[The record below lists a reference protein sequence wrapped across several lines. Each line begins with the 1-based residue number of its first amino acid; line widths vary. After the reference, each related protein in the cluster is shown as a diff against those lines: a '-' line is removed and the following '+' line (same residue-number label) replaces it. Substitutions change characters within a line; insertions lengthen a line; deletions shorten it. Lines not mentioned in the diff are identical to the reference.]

1 MIPEDPHELD
11 VMAGEYVLGVLDHD
25 TAREVEAARATNP
38 ALSRA
43 ISFWE
48 SQLHPL
54 TALVPP
60 AEPPA
65 GGWQRIAERLW
76 PERSGWRNSLALWRS
91 VALAAGAVA
100 AALLVYI
107 VLAPPTAGPNL
118 VAFLHVPSDPTPVWL
133 ATAGRDGLTL
143 QAVGNHPAPSDRDL
157 QLWTIPASG
166 GRPEPLGVISASGR
180 LVVPGPPAGVTAGA
194 TLAISVEPKGGS
206 PTGQP
211 TGPVAFV
218 GTIIR
223 GS

>member
-1 MIPEDPHELD
+1 MIPEDAHELD
-11 VMAGEYVLGVLDHD
+11 LMAGEYVLGVLDRD

-48 SQLHPL
+48 TQLHPL
-54 TALVPP
+54 TALASP

-91 VALAAGAVA
+91 VALATSAVA

-118 VAFLHVPSDPTPVWL
+118 VAFLHVPSDTTPVWL
-133 ATAGRDGLTL
+133 VTAGPDSLTL
-143 QAVGNHPAPSDRDL
+143 QAVGDHPTPSGRDL
-157 QLWTIPASG
+157 ELWTIPAGG
-166 GRPEPLGVISASGR
+166 GRPEPLGVIPASGR
-180 LVVPGPPAGVTAGA
+180 LVVPGPPAAVTAGA

-211 TGPVAFV
+211 TGPVAFS

-223 GS
+223 AL

>member
-11 VMAGEYVLGVLDHD
+11 MMAGEYVLGVLDSG

-38 ALSRA
+38 ALGRA

-48 SQLHPL
+48 TQLHPL
-54 TALVPP
+54 TALSPS
-60 AEPPA
+60 AESPA

-91 VALAAGAVA
+91 VALATSAVA

-107 VLAPPTAGPNL
+107 VLAPPTPGPNL
-118 VAFLHVPSDPTPVWL
+118 VAFLHVPSDMTPVWL
-133 ATAGRDGLTL
+133 VSAGRDSLTL
-143 QAVGNHPAPSDRDL
+143 QAVSDHPVPSGRDL
-157 QLWTIPASG
+157 ELWTIPAGG
-166 GRPEPLGVISASGR
+166 GRPEPLGVIPAAGR
-180 LVVPGPPAGVTAGA
+180 LVVSNPPAAVTAGA
-194 TLAISVEPKGGS
+194 TLAISVEPIGGS

-211 TGPVAFV
+211 TGPVVFV

-223 GS
+223 AS